1 MQIASVYATKRNPGI
16 FLALL
21 QAVVSTLCALS
32 TKTSC
37 GISCELSFRSSSLP
51 CFKGFS
57 FVRKINISR
66 QSGPKVI
73 HRSKKDGDMSI
84 SPECIAGIK

>member
-1 MQIASVYATKRNPGI
+1 MGKPGI

-21 QAVVSTLCALS
+21 QAVVSALCALS

-37 GISCELSFRSSSLP
+37 GVSCELSFRSSSLP
-51 CFKGFS
+51 CFEGFS
-57 FVRKINISR
+57 FVRKINISL
-66 QSGPKVI
+66 GPNVI
-73 HRSKKDGDMSI
+73 HRGKKDGNVSI